1 MAGASAL
8 RPVGPSSE
16 SWPRPTSWAT
26 TGWAPWPRG
35 ASFLPAV
42 KRSSSACTAWRCYMH
57 SVSHTVPEHGSPEL
71 WLWAAPS
78 GTGGAGR
85 LVAGVGPARE
95 VPASLRRLVV
105 SCVLH
110 HRSACGFAAGRSCWL
125 GAHGTCGGG
134 GAGLCLRELGSF
146 SRRWVLSVCHVRRSF
161 KMNQTR
167 VLPVQWGGRHLFRHP
182 LGGMSL
188 VAV

>member
-1 MAGASAL
+1 M
-8 RPVGPSSE
+8 
-16 SWPRPTSWAT
+16 
-26 TGWAPWPRG
+26 
-35 ASFLPAV
+35 
-42 KRSSSACTAWRCYMH
+42 
-57 SVSHTVPEHGSPEL
+57 
-71 WLWAAPS
+71 
-78 GTGGAGR
+78 
-85 LVAGVGPARE
+85 
-95 VPASLRRLVV
+95 V

-110 HRSACGFAAGRSCWL
+110 LRSACGFAAGRSCWL

-167 VLPVQWGGRHLFRHP
+167 VLPVQWGGRHSFRHP